1 MLEISKKKF
10 IKKLIVKKLI
20 FTTNALQ

>member
-10 IKKLIVKKLI
+10 IKKLMGKKLNI
-20 FTTNALQ
+20 ITNVLQ